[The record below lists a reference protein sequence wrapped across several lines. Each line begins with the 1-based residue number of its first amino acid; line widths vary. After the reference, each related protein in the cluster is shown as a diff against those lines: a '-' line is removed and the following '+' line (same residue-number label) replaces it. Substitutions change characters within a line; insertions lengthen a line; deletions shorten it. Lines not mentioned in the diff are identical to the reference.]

1 MDSTEQKLGIFRA
14 EQEILSRRLSFL
26 SFETIFI
33 FGVPAVLGYF
43 AGIYLENRG
52 VVKVLAY
59 VGPLLLTFVFSW
71 LVLLRKLK
79 SITQK
84 VKNVEEE
91 IKRLAPPRTEENEEE
106 QEGKEDLK

>member
-1 MDSTEQKLGIFRA
+1 MDSTEQKLHTLRA
-14 EQEILSRRLSFL
+14 EQEVLSRRLSFL

-43 AGIYLENRG
+43 TGMYLENRG
-52 VVKVLAY
+52 VVKLLAY
-59 VGPLLLTFVFSW
+59 IAPLLLTFVFSW
-71 LVLLRKLK
+71 VILLRKLK

-84 VKNVEEE
+84 VKDVEAE
-91 IKRLAPPRTEENEEE
+91 IKRLVPPKIEENDEE

>member
-1 MDSTEQKLGIFRA
+1 MDSTEQKLQTLRA
-14 EQEILSRRLSFL
+14 EQETLSRKLSFL

-43 AGIYLENRG
+43 AGMYLENRG
-52 VVKVLAY
+52 VVKLLAY
-59 VGPLLLTFVFSW
+59 IAPLLLTFVFSW
-71 LVLLRKLK
+71 FILLRKLK

-84 VKNVEEE
+84 VKDVEVE
-91 IKRLAPPRTEENEEE
+91 IKRLVPPKIEENEEE